1 MAELGNL
8 SAGILLSLERMS
20 TVKIRAG
27 SLFRTPLSRI
37 GAGKAGSGPGR
48 PVENPSAS
56 RARCQNAALE
66 RVFLRPPQPL
76 PPLHRLYTG
85 LSGFALA
92 GIVRPSAE
100 STDTVYE
107 ESN

>member
-66 RVFLRPPQPL
+66 RVFLRPPQDL
-76 PPLHRLYTG
+76 SPLHRLYTG
-85 LSGFALA
+85 TAGFALA
-92 GIVRPSAE
+92 GSQCPGAKSEDRISRG
-100 STDTVYE
+100 
-107 ESN
+107 